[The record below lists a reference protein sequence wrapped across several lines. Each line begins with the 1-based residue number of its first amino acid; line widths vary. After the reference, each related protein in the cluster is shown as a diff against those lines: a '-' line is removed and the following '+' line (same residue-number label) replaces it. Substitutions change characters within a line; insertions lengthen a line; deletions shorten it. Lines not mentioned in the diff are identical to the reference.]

1 MSKDGVFDKDIFS
14 KLEIIRDRLFRLVK
28 IKLKN
33 ERGLHTTYQSMAI
46 YIAVYQL
53 VPLRQVL
60 RRKLGGVNKGTI
72 KLKKIL
78 DKEVAEFVCF

>member
-1 MSKDGVFDKDIFS
+1 MKEVYTPEHGD
-14 KLEIIRDRLFRLVK
+14 
-28 IKLKN
+28 
-33 ERGLHTTYQSMAI
+33 I

-53 VPLRQVL
+53 VPLRQVS
-60 RRKLGGVNKGTI
+60 RQKLSGASKGTI